1 MFIHN
6 YPLGPAPSIADLKE
20 LLNHKN
26 AVGITIGHTG
36 NIYYYSKPNG
46 ELEKRDW
53 AVALRKTEEYTGNVK
68 EEKAMEELA
77 KNFGFEFKIL

>member
-1 MFIHN
+1 M
-6 YPLGPAPSIADLKE
+6 GSVPSVADLNE

-26 AVGITIGHTG
+26 AVGITVGHTG
-36 NIYYYSKPNG
+36 SIYYYSKPNR
-46 ELEKRDW
+46 EIEKRDW
-53 AVALRKTEEYTGNVK
+53 AVALRKIEWYTGNVK